1 MEYPKTRAEA
11 VALGASHYFTGN
23 PCTRGHVAPRKTK
36 GVCVECM
43 RQDWTAD
50 NERRKQFPKSE
61 ASRAAGRRYYERNR
75 EVVIARAAERPVLE
89 KRKAKYRYA
98 KKNPDVGRLSV
109 NVRRR
114 RHRQAT
120 PPWLSKEQ
128 VAQIRQIYRSAQE
141 LTAAT
146 GVLYEVDHFV
156 PLASE
161 VVCGLHVPWN
171 LQVVPREINRRKTN
185 KHLV

>member
-1 MEYPKTRAEA
+1 MEYPDSRADA
-11 VALGASHYFTGN
+11 VARGADHYFTGK
-23 PCTRGHVAPRKTK
+23 PCIRGHVALRKTK
-36 GVCVECM
+36 GSCVECLK
-43 RQDWTAD
+43 QDWAAD
-50 NERRKQFPKSE
+50 NERRKKLPKSE
-61 ASRAAGRRYYERNR
+61 ASKAAGRRYYERNR
-75 EVVIARAAERPVLE
+75 DAMIAKAAAQPQESKRARQ
-89 KRKAKYRYA
+89 RRYA
-98 KKNPDVGRLSV
+98 QKYPERERVKTNM
-109 NVRRR
+109 RRR